1 MARSSWRAVGERRWP
16 PAGSSRPDS
25 TAQAELAPGTLV
37 LLYTDGLIERPG
49 EALDE
54 GFDRLKA
61 TAAECAHLAVDDVCA
76 ELLRRMAPPGGYR
89 DDVVVLALRPCH
101 SGPHSFTIVV
111 PAGETEVPVVRDRLH
126 AWLTALTNPAVDPSR
141 AQDILLA
148 VGEAVTNGIEHGSHC
163 DPRRTVSLEAFI
175 RDTTISVTVA
185 DSGRWSGDSSAS
197 LRSDRRGRGL
207 TLMSGL
213 ADRVDTVRD
222 RWGTRVTMLF
232 DHAVAGSKS

>member
-1 MARSSWRAVGERRWP
+1 
-16 PAGSSRPDS
+16 
-25 TAQAELAPGTLV
+25 
-37 LLYTDGLIERPG
+37 
-49 EALDE
+49 
-54 GFDRLKA
+54 
-61 TAAECAHLAVDDVCA
+61 
-76 ELLRRMAPPGGYR
+76 MAPPDGYR
-89 DDVVVLALRPCH
+89 DDVVVLALRPSH

-111 PAGETEVPVVRDRLH
+111 PAGDTEVPVVRDRLH
-126 AWLTALTNPAVDPSR
+126 EWLNAVDVDPPR

-148 VGEAVTNGIEHGSHC
+148 AGEAVTNGIEHGSHC

-175 RDTTISVTVA
+175 RDDAIVITVA

-207 TLMSGL
+207 TLMSRL

-232 DHAVAGSKS
+232 DHAVAGLNS